1 MNQAVNA
8 TYRLTNIPGIATMK
22 YKDNDAFDPVG
33 NVNKRVING
42 MADNRTS
49 KRLRFLS
56 PD

>member
-1 MNQAVNA
+1 VNQAVNA

>member
-22 YKDNDAFDPVG
+22 YKNNDAFDPVSD
-33 NVNKRVING
+33 VIGRLINE

-49 KRLRFLS
+49 KRHRFLS